1 MRRYLIILLIII
13 LISSLFLGGCSKPKE
28 EEIPLVVHQPIDEEN
43 KEEEE
48 APQEVEPILEEEPLV
63 VEEVI
68 EEKEEVTEVE
78 EPNPVVV
85 IEPKPPVEKPPM
97 EEPAKQAAV
106 EEEPEEAVEGFAI
119 KIEGKVSK
127 PITLGLK
134 QLKELVKLGYTNDY
148 YSLNSFG
155 TTGHT
160 NFKGIKLWGLLTE
173 VADIQDDAAT
183 VRIIATD
190 GYEISLSIS
199 QVKRED
205 YIDETD
211 QSKMLPIIIA
221 WQENGVDYDVNSRPP
236 YKMVVGQ
243 KQPGDVNKPNWVSD
257 IHRIIVE

>member
-1 MRRYLIILLIII
+1 MRRYLIIFLTII
-13 LISSLFLGGCSKPKE
+13 LISSMFLGGCSKPKE
-28 EEIPLVVHQPIDEEN
+28 EESPLVVEQPINEEN
-43 KEEEE
+43 KEKEES
-48 APQEVEPILEEEPLV
+48 PQAVEPILEEEPVV

-68 EEKEEVTEVE
+68 EEEEVTEIE

-85 IEPKPPVEKPPM
+85 IEPKPPVEKPPV
-97 EEPAKQAAV
+97 EEPVEPV
-106 EEEPEEAVEGFAI
+106 EEEAPEEAVEGFVI

-160 NFKGIKLWGLLTE
+160 NFKGIKLWELLTE
-173 VADIQDDAAT
+173 VADIKDDATT

-190 GYEISLSIS
+190 GYEISLSVS
-199 QVKRED
+199 QVKRQD

-211 QSKMLPIIIA
+211 QSKILPIIIA

-236 YKMVVGQ
+236 YKLVIGQ
-243 KQPGDVNKPNWVSD
+243 KEPGDVNKPNWVSD

>member
-1 MRRYLIILLIII
+1 MRRYVIILLTII

-28 EEIPLVVHQPIDEEN
+28 DESPLVVEQPTEEEI

-48 APQEVEPILEEEPLV
+48 SPQEVETILEEEPVL

-68 EEKEEVTEVE
+68 EEEEVTEVE

-85 IEPKPPVEKPPM
+85 TDPKPPVEKPPL
-97 EEPAKQAAV
+97 EEPVEPV
-106 EEEPEEAVEGFAI
+106 EEEAPEEAVEGFAI

-127 PITLGLK
+127 PITLGLE

-183 VRIIATD
+183 VRIIAAD
-190 GYEISLSIS
+190 GYEISLSVS
-199 QVKRED
+199 QVKRQD

-221 WQENGVDYDVNSRPP
+221 WQENGVDYDVNKRPP
-236 YKMVVGQ
+236 YKLVIGQ
-243 KQPGDVNKPNWVSD
+243 KEPGDVNKPNWVSD